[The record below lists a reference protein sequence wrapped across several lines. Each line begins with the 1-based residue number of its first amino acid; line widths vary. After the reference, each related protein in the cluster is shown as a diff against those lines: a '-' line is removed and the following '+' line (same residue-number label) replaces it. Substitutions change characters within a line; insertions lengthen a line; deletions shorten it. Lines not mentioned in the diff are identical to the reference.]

1 MIKFEPFAQMT
12 KVFETWQKM
21 TEETVARANAF
32 YAEVEKAEAKRI
44 SHFESAIDEIAK
56 MQKDTLAYGAQLAG
70 EWRKVT
76 LESMQKAST
85 IASSAVSSSASA
97 N

>member
-1 MIKFEPFAQMT
+1 MMKFEPFAQMN

-21 TEETVARANAF
+21 TEDTIARANAF
-32 YAEVEKAEAKRI
+32 YGEVEKAESKRVA
-44 SHFESAIDEIAK
+44 HFESAIDELAK
-56 MQKDTLAYGAQLAG
+56 MQKETLAYGAQLAG
-70 EWRKVT
+70 EWRKVA

-85 IASSAVSSSASA
+85 FASSAVSPTA